1 MIDHLGFPVSNFVRS
16 KAFYEKALAPLSY
29 VLVMEVSA
37 DNTEGN
43 APAAGFGIGAS
54 TRCTLLGTPGR
65 TATAFMACSASVGE
79 MDRRTVYRRAI
90 FLPRGARRFA
100 ERKRQRTGEH

>member
-43 APAAGFGIGAS
+43 APAAGFGIWQK
-54 TRCTLLGTPGR
+54 PD
-65 TATAFMACSASVGE
+65 V
-79 MDRRTVYRRAI
+79 
-90 FLPRGARRFA
+90 GARLVPRA
-100 ERKRQRTGEH
+100 LGRGRRNLWN